1 LAAALLLL
9 APITAPRVARA
20 GDIDTEHLFGFAL
33 GTDIDEVGSWEIEGG
48 MMAGL
53 GKRTGRYA
61 ALLQT
66 LSLESTPIENVRLEA
81 TVAGAWHGIS
91 GVAGLADQRRGAFD
105 GFAFDM
111 RYRVLDREH
120 APFGLAVDAEPHWG
134 RVNETSG
141 KAVDRFG
148 ADFTLALDRE
158 LVPDRVVA
166 AVNLLYSPETE
177 RSRLTGLWS
186 QDSTAGIGAALML
199 HVGSG
204 ILVGAEARY
213 LRSYDGAG
221 LSGFAGQAFF
231 LGPTVF
237 ARLSARAWLTIA
249 WNVQVAGRSVGEPG
263 PLDLVDF
270 ERHQATLKFGVDF

>member
-1 LAAALLLL
+1 M
-9 APITAPRVARA
+9 APSPSRA

-33 GTDIDEVGSWEIEGG
+33 GTDIDEVGSWEVEGG
-48 MMAGL
+48 TTAGL
-53 GKRTGRYA
+53 GKRAGRYA
-61 ALLQT
+61 ALFQA

-81 TVAGAWHGIS
+81 TVMGAWHGIS

-111 RYRVLDREH
+111 RYRLLDRAH
-120 APFGLAVDAEPHWG
+120 APFGLAIDAEPHWG
-134 RVNETSG
+134 RVDETSG
-141 KAVDRFG
+141 KAVDRYG

-158 LVPDRVVA
+158 LAPDRVVA

-186 QDSTAGIGAALML
+186 QDATAGIGTAIML
-199 HVGSG
+199 HIGSG

-213 LRSYDGAG
+213 LRSYDNAG

-231 LGPTVF
+231 LGPTIF
-237 ARLSARAWLTIA
+237 ARLSERAWVTVA
-249 WNVQVAGRSVGEPG
+249 WNAQIAGRAIGEAG
-263 PLDLVDF
+263 PLDLTNF